1 VITQPAAVLALA
13 STKTEVLCLGTATG
27 SINLSVAGGSA
38 PYTYS
43 WTGGITTE
51 DLSSLTAGTYNV
63 TVTDANNC
71 TAIASVIISQP
82 DMELVLSSVKTDALC
97 FGSATGAINLSVSG
111 GQVPYKFLWTEGKTT
126 EDIQNISAGTYIVTV
141 SDANNCTATATVI
154 ISQPAAPITITS
166 TKTDILNF
174 GASSGLIDLKIAGG
188 RAPYA
193 YSWDNGKTTEDLTNL
208 TAGTYSVIVTDS
220 FGCTAKATIIITQP
234 AALELTVLKSN
245 VSCFGSSTG
254 SISLNVKGGIA
265 PFTFKWNTGQTT
277 KDLLAIGSGSYKI
290 IVTDAGNNSVGADV
304 IVAQPQPLKATLVV
318 KNAGCLNTGGGAIS
332 SKITGGVTPYKISWA
347 GNSALSATEINNV
360 KAGIYEMIV
369 TDAVGCIVSVK
380 AEVSQGICIPI
391 AQNDKFDV
399 GQDKILLADVA
410 PNDTSPMLDKLT
422 FTKLTEPNY
431 GKIAFEP
438 DGKFAF
444 TPDNG
449 FTGTLEFFYK
459 ICNSL
464 GACDTAKVL
473 INVKSLTIV
482 NLTPELSSV
491 WEGRKV
497 SVTARLLKPFNEDV
511 TITVAYGGK
520 AEKERDYLVLDQY
533 MSLKIPKG
541 SLSTTEKMTFAA
553 LNDGF
558 QEGDEDIILKIKT
571 VSNPEVIIGTGAV
584 VIINDVFPP
593 PPPTDVPQDEPI
605 NAEIVPD
612 ALMSPNGDGSGNEF
626 FSIRNIEFYPDNE
639 VLIFNRWGNELF
651 AVKNYNNNDKNFKG
665 FANKGLLVNSDLPLS
680 DGVYF
685 FIIKTY
691 NTSGADRTKQI
702 NKGYLILKR

>member
-1 VITQPAAVLALA
+1 
-13 STKTEVLCLGTATG
+13 
-27 SINLSVAGGSA
+27 
-38 PYTYS
+38 
-43 WTGGITTE
+43 
-51 DLSSLTAGTYNV
+51 
-63 TVTDANNC
+63 
-71 TAIASVIISQP
+71 
-82 DMELVLSSVKTDALC
+82 
-97 FGSATGAINLSVSG
+97 
-111 GQVPYKFLWTEGKTT
+111 
-126 EDIQNISAGTYIVTV
+126 
-141 SDANNCTATATVI
+141 
-154 ISQPAAPITITS
+154 
-166 TKTDILNF
+166 
-174 GASSGLIDLKIAGG
+174 
-188 RAPYA
+188 
-193 YSWDNGKTTEDLTNL
+193 
-208 TAGTYSVIVTDS
+208 
-220 FGCTAKATIIITQP
+220 
-234 AALELTVLKSN
+234 
-245 VSCFGSSTG
+245 
-254 SISLNVKGGIA
+254 ISLNVKGGIA

-277 KDLLAIGSGSYKI
+277 RDLSAIGSGSYKI

-304 IVAQPQPLKATLVV
+304 IITQPQPLKATLAV
-318 KNAGCLNTGGGAIS
+318 KNAGCLNTGGGGIS

-347 GNSALSATEINNV
+347 GNSALSATEIHNV

-380 AEVSQGICIPI
+380 AEVSQGICSPI
-391 AQNDKFDV
+391 AQNDKFDL

-410 PNDTSPMLDKLT
+410 PNDTNPMPDKLT
-422 FTKLTEPNY
+422 FTKLTEPNS
-431 GKIAFEP
+431 GKIVFEP

-459 ICNSL
+459 ICNSS
-464 GACDTAKVL
+464 GACDTAKVS
-473 INVKSLTIV
+473 INVKSFTIV

-511 TITVAYGGK
+511 TITVAYSGK

-612 ALMSPNGDGSGNEF
+612 ALMSPNGDGNGNEF

-639 VLIFNRWGNELF
+639 VLIFNRWGNELY
-651 AVKNYNNNDKNFKG
+651 AVKNYNNSDKNFKG

-685 FIIKTY
+685 FIITTY
-691 NTSGADRTKQI
+691 STSGADRTKQV